1 MHNGLADHRY
11 SGRPSE
17 MAGPTLIVLNG
28 QARVGAGTVSSCSL
42 TSTNQPC
49 ISSSPPPVA
58 LCTLAP
64 LVHPRRPQV
73 SFFHNLMISLPA

>member
-1 MHNGLADHRY
+1 MHNGLADDRY

-42 TSTNQPC
+42 TSTNQHLIFSLAC
-49 ISSSPPPVA
+49 GPVHTRPSRA
-58 LCTLAP
+58 SATTSG
-64 LVHPRRPQV
+64 LV
-73 SFFHNLMISLPA
+73 LP